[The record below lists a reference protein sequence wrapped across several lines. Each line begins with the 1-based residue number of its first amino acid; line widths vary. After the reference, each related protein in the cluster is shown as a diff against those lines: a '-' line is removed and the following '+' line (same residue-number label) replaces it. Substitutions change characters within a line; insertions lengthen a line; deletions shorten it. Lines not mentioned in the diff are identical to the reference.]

1 MDQDDLSAV
10 ILHQLSSLLADRIRH
25 NDHRLISLYRADK
38 SQADPLVSTGR
49 LYDNRVLMNKPFLL
63 GCFNHIHCCAR
74 LDGPA
79 YIHRF
84 ELYQNFCLI
93 RPRHPVQADEGSIS
107 HCF

>member
-1 MDQDDLSAV
+1 MDQDDLRAV

-63 GCFNHIHCCAR
+63 GCF
-74 LDGPA
+74 
-79 YIHRF
+79 